1 MTDSETLE
9 KLYTNTTPFG
19 LLSNEDQKLFVSH
32 TNTGDWVFWNNRHW
46 DKFSSYTPSW
56 SDSIVY
62 RLKRPEPILPYI
74 DWKAVDSKWNW
85 LAVDKN
91 EIAHLY
97 QARPSISGSEVMW
110 VTNSGWKSIDKVFS
124 SFVRGNM
131 PWNETLISRPGVK

>member
-1 MTDSETLE
+1 MIDPTVLE

-32 TNTGDWVFWNNRHW
+32 TNTGDWTYWVTREWYRYPGYKPNWNNVV
-46 DKFSSYTPSW
+46 
-56 SDSIVY
+56 VY
-62 RLKRPEPILPYI
+62 RLERPKPIPPSI
-74 DWKAVDSKWNW
+74 DWEAVDSKWNW
-85 LAVDKN
+85 LAVDKD

-131 PWNETLISRPGVK
+131 PWNETLISRLGVK